1 MKDLNK
7 DILNDC
13 TELKKMPF
21 TTPEGYFEQF
31 KAAAYRPKADSLS
44 LWKRM
49 VPYISVAASFIF
61 LVTAGTLILERSVKQ
76 QDMTQE
82 DYIMFSDNM
91 MNTISYDIDEDAW
104 IADAEINNEDII
116 NYLIYSGITAEEVE
130 LSK

>member
-1 MKDLNK
+1 MKNLNN
-7 DILNDC
+7 DILSER

-21 TTPEGYFEQF
+21 TVPEGYFEKF
-31 KAAAYRPKADSLS
+31 KAAAYRPKAETVS
-44 LWKRM
+44 LWNRLS
-49 VPYISVAASFIF
+49 PYISVAAVFIF
-61 LVTAGTLILERSVKQ
+61 IVTAGTFILERSTPQ

-91 MNTISYDIDEDAW
+91 MNTISYEMDDDTW
-104 IADAEINNEDII
+104 IADAEIENEDII